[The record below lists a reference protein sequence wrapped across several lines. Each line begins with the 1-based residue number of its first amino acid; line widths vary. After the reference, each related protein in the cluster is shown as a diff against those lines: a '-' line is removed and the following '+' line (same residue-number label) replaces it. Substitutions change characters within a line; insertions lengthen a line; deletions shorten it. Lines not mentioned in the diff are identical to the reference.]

1 MKSFAFVVKPRKLHI
16 FCSKEKSEMDH
27 HGGHEMAT
35 TASNRTESSMMN
47 HHGSGHMMMMYFHFS
62 EKAVILFKGWSVEN
76 AGGMVASCI
85 GIFIL
90 AALYEGLKISREI
103 LKRKYSYVVSVDMPG
118 SKTYSNGQTVITE
131 SRGKPP
137 RSRLCNWHHFLQ
149 TFLHMLQVT
158 ISYFLMLIFMTY
170 NVWLCLSVVLGA
182 GLGYFVFGWKINK
195 VIDIYEHCH

>member
-1 MKSFAFVVKPRKLHI
+1 MA
-16 FCSKEKSEMDH
+16 DH
-27 HGGHEMAT
+27 GGHGGHGGHEMMPT
-35 TASNRTESSMMN
+35 TPSNSTESSTINHQMMD
-47 HHGSGHMMMMYFHFS
+47 HHMMMMYFHFS
-62 EKAVILFKGWSVEN
+62 KKAVILFQGWSVEN

-90 AALYEGLKISREI
+90 AALYEGLKVSREI
-103 LKRKYSYVVSVDMPG
+103 LKRNYSYVVSVDIPG

-131 SRGKPP
+131 SRGKTP

-170 NVWLCLSVVLGA
+170 NVWLCLAVVLGA